1 MNLITQLYF
10 PLTIVLAISSLS
22 LHLLAR
28 LGKLGQRLLD
38 KLTQAPG
45 IDLVLIYF
53 MILPLFVG
61 WFVSSWAGIGVA
73 LAAQFSMLWLWI
85 AAHELLHYK
94 TRAEP
99 KIFPTLSRIVG
110 TWQNHLAVWI
120 TLLALP
126 CFWTVRFAEV
136 VAYPPLTWLVGFP
149 KYQAKDWVNVSR
161 QKFEG
166 LIGYDLIWCL
176 YCDWMTGVWSLG
188 TEMLR
193 NVESFWCPIRFY
205 NHKKCENCKL
215 DFPDVENDWVKS
227 TDKMKDVAELIHC
240 KYAGVEKNAWFGHSS
255 RITHYKEPQ
264 VKN

>member
-1 MNLITQLYF
+1 MSLTIQLYF
-10 PLTIVLAISSLS
+10 SLTIVLAISSLS
-22 LHLLAR
+22 LHLLGR
-28 LGKLGQRLLD
+28 LGKPGQQLLD
-38 KLTQAPG
+38 QLTYAPG

-53 MILPLFVG
+53 MILPLISG
-61 WFVSSWAGIGVA
+61 WLVMGWAGIGVA
-73 LAAQFSMLWLWI
+73 LAAQISMLWIWI
-85 AAHELLHYK
+85 FAHELLHYK
-94 TRAEP
+94 SRQGA

-110 TWQNHLAVWI
+110 SWQNHLAVWI

-149 KYQAKDWVNVSR
+149 KYEAKDWVNVSR

-205 NHKKCENCKL
+205 NDKKCENCKI
-215 DFPDVENDWVKS
+215 DFPDVESAWVES
-227 TDKMKDVAELIHC
+227 TGEMKDVAELIHC
-240 KYAGVEKNAWFGHSS
+240 KYAQVEQNAWFGHSS
-255 RITHYKEPQ
+255 RTSQPKS
-264 VKN
+264 